1 MEIGTKIDVLED
13 EISSTDYSNLN
24 IGKEEASISKDVG
37 GVGIEQRS
45 PKFSFHQSNMLY
57 ILFLLGF
64 ASCIILDVLV
74 QFHRK
79 KWSILYISPITRWA
93 VALLLVNVG
102 LWVDFMIGTKKKQIL
117 ESNNQESNWLH
128 DLTKFSSNSLVC
140 IVLLPFFLCRK
151 MFSR

>member
-1 MEIGTKIDVLED
+1 MESENKVDVLED
-13 EISSTDYSNLN
+13 DIKSTDSSNLN
-24 IGKEEASISKDVG
+24 IGKEEASISKNVG

-79 KWSILYISPITRWA
+79 QWSILYINPITRWA
-93 VALLLVNVG
+93 VTLLLVNVG

>member
-13 EISSTDYSNLN
+13 DISSTDSSNLN

-74 QFHRK
+74 QFHFIEK
-79 KWSILYISPITRWA
+79 DGVLLAYLQLSDG
-93 VALLLVNVG
+93 LLLYS
-102 LWVDFMIGTKKKQIL
+102 W
-117 ESNNQESNWLH
+117 
-128 DLTKFSSNSLVC
+128 
-140 IVLLPFFLCRK
+140 
-151 MFSR
+151 